1 MGSAM
6 RTFRLYDNDGN
17 RYNLT
22 SRDHLFFYA
31 IDGLGFEQSAEFQ
44 RIEDRFALLESHIE
58 QATIEGTIKFWQ
70 PEAELQY
77 FNFAQFCQNQP
88 IMMDYNNNYGTYSRR
103 GIITKIERGDGDGN
117 ELLIK
122 IQFKA
127 QTPWFKEIIEYNPG
141 TESGGKVYNYSYDY
155 TYLKGGKNT
164 ITIDSDSYQSSP
176 IKLVVIGPAI
186 NPSWRHYLNGE
197 LVTEGKINGIIGPD
211 NRLIV
216 DTTTIPYRIIQ
227 VDALGQ
233 LVSDLYQQSD
243 FSTYRF
249 VRFGHGRNTVTFSAD
264 ESNILNVG
272 VEAQIEYATI

>member
-1 MGSAM
+1 M

-164 ITIDSDSYQSSP
+164 ITIDSDSFQSSP
-176 IKLVVIGPAI
+176 VKLVVIGPAI

-197 LVTEGKINGIIGPD
+197 LVTEGKINGIICPD

>member
-1 MGSAM
+1 M

-176 IKLVVIGPAI
+176 VKLVVIGPAI

>member
-1 MGSAM
+1 M

-176 IKLVVIGPAI
+176 VKLVVIGPAI

-211 NRLIV
+211 NHLIV

>member
-1 MGSAM
+1 M

-164 ITIDSDSYQSSP
+164 ITIDSDSFQSSP
-176 IKLVVIGPAI
+176 VKLVVIGPAI

>member
-1 MGSAM
+1 M

-127 QTPWFKEIIEYNPG
+127 QTPWYKEIIEYNPG

-176 IKLVVIGPAI
+176 VKLVVIGPAI

-216 DTTTIPYRIIQ
+216 DMTTIPYRIIQ

>member
-1 MGSAM
+1 M

-122 IQFKA
+122 IEFKA
-127 QTPWFKEIIEYNPG
+127 QTPWYKEIIEYNPG

-176 IKLVVIGPAI
+176 VKLVVIGPAI

>member
-1 MGSAM
+1 M

-22 SRDHLFFYA
+22 SRNYLFFYA

-127 QTPWFKEIIEYNPG
+127 QTPWYKEIIEYNPG

-176 IKLVVIGPAI
+176 VKLVVIGPAI

-197 LVTEGKINGIIGPD
+197 LMTEGKINGIIGPD

>member
-1 MGSAM
+1 M

-127 QTPWFKEIIEYNPG
+127 QTPWYKEIIEYNPG

-176 IKLVVIGPAI
+176 VKLVVIGPAI

>member
-1 MGSAM
+1 M

-31 IDGLGFEQSAEFQ
+31 IDGLGFKQSAEFQ

-176 IKLVVIGPAI
+176 VKLVVIGPAI

-197 LVTEGKINGIIGPD
+197 LVTKGKINGIIGPD

>member
-1 MGSAM
+1 M

-127 QTPWFKEIIEYNPG
+127 QTPWYKEIIEYNPG

-176 IKLVVIGPAI
+176 VKLVVIGPAI

-264 ESNILNVG
+264 ESNDLNVG